1 MENSITRQS
10 SDSPRPF
17 LGQRWGRV
25 WILGNS
31 LVWGLTLGMP
41 FVLADLIA
49 EGTPSIQRYNGYVIP
64 ALLIW
69 MMSLG
74 LTQWTMLRKPL
85 GISASWISSFIFPRF
100 VLPAALL
107 LIPAAAAVFPILGQT
122 TFLLLLGTSPLLPSL
137 DQWFLLRQRIKPA
150 WTWIWVSWLAIA
162 TAVLVGFILAAIL
175 TTTSNGQTDLGIW
188 VCVGGG
194 ISGLIYGLITALGL
208 KQLIREHH
216 IPATLITQK
225 SGLDVPPGDKPWQ
238 RLIIPNLLFLVI
250 LFGWGAILP
259 RPNFSSGGAS
269 ALETLF
275 IIVISGLFLTL
286 YSYFSILVHELGH
299 LIFAL
304 CNGFEMQAI
313 AVDRFVFSRSGKGF
327 KSSRIKHRFAG
338 GFVLPVLKNS
348 RNSRQKLIW
357 MFFGG
362 PAASFSLFAV
372 GAVPVLFPNWLSRS
386 YGVWLITL
394 FASYNLFI
402 CIYNLLP
409 FQIGFLK
416 TDGRRMLDLQQGNRH
431 GKRVEYF
438 YHFNAA
444 LRQGIRPKD
453 IEPEVIEGSL
463 AIPEQS
469 SEHVSSLMM
478 AYLAALDQA
487 EFDRAGDYLDQAL
500 QMNAYCPQ
508 LFRASLFLEGT
519 YFEAQIR
526 QQPNQAQQ
534 WFEQIQDTAL
544 IEPYSLLRAEAA
556 LLLAQGE
563 PNAALVKAE
572 QGLASAQQEAFKRG
586 LAAAECEWLQTLLQ
600 SASDAAREMS
610 D

>member
-1 MENSITRQS
+1 
-10 SDSPRPF
+10 
-17 LGQRWGRV
+17 
-25 WILGNS
+25 
-31 LVWGLTLGMP
+31 MP
-41 FVLADLIA
+41 CVVADLLA
-49 EGTPSIQRYNGYVIP
+49 KGVSPSQRYDFYAVP
-64 ALLIW
+64 ALFLW
-69 MMSLG
+69 MLG
-74 LTQWTMLRKPL
+74 LGLFQWNMLRKPL
-85 GISASWISSFIFPRF
+85 AISAWWIGSFA
-100 VLPAALL
+100 LPLVTLAIPLVAMVPLLGEAGVELSLLCYPLL
-107 LIPAAAAVFPILGQT
+107 L
-122 TFLLLLGTSPLLPSL
+122 SL
-137 DQWFLLRQRIKPA
+137 TQWWLLRQRVKP
-150 WTWIWVSWLAIA
+150 IWGWVPVSVVAIA
-162 TAVLVGFILAAIL
+162 TAVPVGFILAVLLISQPNPQVEPGL
-175 TTTSNGQTDLGIW
+175 WI
-188 VCVGGG
+188 CVSGG
-194 ISGLIYGLITALGL
+194 IMGLIYGWLTGLGL
-208 KQLIREHH
+208 KKLIREQH
-216 IPATLITQK
+216 IQATLITQK

-275 IIVISGLFLTL
+275 VIVISGLFLTL

-299 LIFAL
+299 LVFAL

-313 AVDRFVFSRSGKGF
+313 AVDRFVFSRSGTGF
-327 KSSRIKHRFAG
+327 KSSRIKRRFAG
-338 GFVLPVLKNS
+338 GFVLPVLENS

-362 PAASFSLFAV
+362 PAASFALFAL
-372 GAVPVLFPNWLSRS
+372 GAVPLLFPDWLSRNA
-386 YGVWLITL
+386 GVWLATL

-409 FQIGFLK
+409 LQIGFLK
-416 TDGRRMLDLQQGNRH
+416 TDGRRILDLQQGNRH

-438 YHFNAA
+438 YLFNAA

-469 SEHVSSLMM
+469 SEHVSGLMM

-500 QMNAYCPQ
+500 QMNAYYPQ

-526 QQPNQAQQ
+526 QQPNQAQR
-534 WFEQIQDTAL
+534 WFEQIQETAL

-586 LAAAECEWLQTLLQ
+586 LAAAECEWLQALLQ
-600 SASDAAREMS
+600 SASEAAREMS